1 MSNEKI
7 VLDLDVG
14 LSAKHTALIPTLFR
28 EKLEKVVTGNL
39 ADIDTIELGDDND
52 TMVLIGK
59 NGNALCRVISMSILE
74 DEQEFTFDKLK
85 EMVDKGLDKQYI
97 EIMSVYSIAYRNG
110 KEEPFI
116 FYKDKETGE
125 EKPIYGFCYKTINL
139 AVKDKYYA
147 FHLFYFIPDY
157 SPENNCSVVRA
168 KGKVIHNNIGCIS
181 CSMEI
186 GDEELEVINAI
197 WDHLEPEEADNIF
210 ENGGVYEVPCAECIS
225 VDFILYVI
233 DSMVDS
239 QNVSR
244 EEFLFYTSTEE
255 KPEGYLN

>member
-7 VLDLDVG
+7 VLDLDKG
-14 LSAKHTALIPTLFR
+14 LSAEHSTLIPTLFR
-28 EKLEKVVTGNL
+28 ERLEKVVTGNL

-52 TMVLIGK
+52 TIILIGR

-85 EMVDKGLDKQYI
+85 EIVSKDLDRQDV
-97 EIMSVYSIAYRNG
+97 ELMSVYSIVYRNG

-116 FYKDKETGE
+116 YYKDKESNE
-125 EKPIYGFCYKTINL
+125 EKPIYAFCYKTINL
-139 AVKDKYYA
+139 AVKDKFYA

-157 SPENNCSVVRA
+157 SPENNCSVVRT
-168 KGKVIHNNIGCIS
+168 KGEVIHTDIACVS
-181 CSMEI
+181 SSMEI
-186 GDEELEVINAI
+186 GDEELKVIGEI
-197 WDHLEPEEADNIF
+197 WNHLEQEEVDNIF
-210 ENGGVYEVPCAECIS
+210 ENGGIYEIGCDECIS
-225 VDFILYVI
+225 IDFILYII
-233 DSMVDS
+233 DSMVDR

-244 EEFLFYTSTEE
+244 EEFLFYLNSEE